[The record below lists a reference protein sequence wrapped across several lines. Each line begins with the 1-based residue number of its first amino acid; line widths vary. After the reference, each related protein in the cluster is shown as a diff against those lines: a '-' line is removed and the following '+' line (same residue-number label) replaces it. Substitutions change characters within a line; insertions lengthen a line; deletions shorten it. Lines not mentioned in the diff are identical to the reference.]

1 MEPSK
6 QNNLFQNSKYRET
19 CLLFCSQGLDQEE
32 VLMIK
37 QIWVQATMA
46 QVYDSASRGKAG
58 GAKV

>member
-19 CLLFCSQGLDQEE
+19 CSLFCSQGLDQEE

-46 QVYDSASRGKAG
+46 QVYDFSF
-58 GAKV
+58 